1 MATIDSTPF
10 CDICQHRDLNKSA
23 EEYCPQCEEA
33 LCGDCTEHHNIS
45 KSTKSHQ
52 TISIEKYNKLPSFIK
67 QISHNC
73 QEHGCI
79 LEFYCKS
86 HDYFCCKICSISAH
100 KECKEIIYIED
111 FLPPSKGHQSVAFD
125 NIEKVLKK
133 IESNISSAIKDRK
146 RNLTELHEQ
155 KRVIS
160 EHIKDKRNEINVL
173 LAHLEEELLEKVS
186 ALEKTNCEKIA
197 EVITKLE
204 DEKEKVGG
212 VQKDVESVKMFASD
226 LQIFMG
232 TKAFQESIS
241 TNEINVQ
248 QVYGNGSLNNV
259 TMKCTFNE
267 KLEGFIK
274 DIKTFGDIEINNSE
288 KHVSFSW
295 KGDKSAQIFKPKSVA
310 KSIETINVRLE
321 RKITID
327 CYGLSGCAV
336 SESGHML
343 FLQAYSNRMMKY
355 TQNGEFISESRI
367 NPEANGIGYD
377 FSVIDS
383 NTVAVSNGGN
393 HPQQIHLIDI
403 NSTKTSQVFQLR
415 DWCCGLSY
423 SNDLFICCTY
433 HNGIKIYDRSNSNV
447 RILPNSPKSADDT
460 YVASN
465 ANRIFHTNWREDSV
479 VCYDF
484 SGQVQWKYV
493 DSKLLRKPFGIT
505 LDANSN
511 VYVACFDSNNVV
523 VISPDG
529 KQAKELI
536 GASDGLANPRALFFH
551 KTKHLLLVANYNN
564 GALVY
569 DVI

>member
-1 MATIDSTPF
+1 MSSNDNTPF

-79 LEFYCKS
+79 LELYCKS

-111 FLPPSKGHQSVAFD
+111 FLTPSKGYQSVALD

-133 IESNISSAIKDRK
+133 LESNISSTIKDRK
-146 RNLTELHEQ
+146 RNLTELREQ
-155 KRVIS
+155 KRVNS

-173 LAHLEEELLEKVS
+173 LDHLEEELLEKVS

-197 EVITKLE
+197 QVVTKLE
-204 DEKEKVGG
+204 DEKEKVEGI
-212 VQKDVESVKMFASD
+212 QKDVESVKMFASN

-248 QVYGNGSLNNV
+248 QIYDNGSLNNV
-259 TMKCTFNE
+259 TMKCSFNE

-274 DIKTFGDIEINNSE
+274 HIKTFGDVEIDNSE

-295 KGDKSAQIFKPKSVA
+295 KGDKSAQILKPKSVA
-310 KSIETINVRLE
+310 KSIETIHVRL
-321 RKITID
+321 
-327 CYGLSGCAV
+327 GC
-336 SESGHML
+336 S
-343 FLQAYSNRMMKY
+343 
-355 TQNGEFISESRI
+355 
-367 NPEANGIGYD
+367 
-377 FSVIDS
+377 
-383 NTVAVSNGGN
+383 
-393 HPQQIHLIDI
+393 
-403 NSTKTSQVFQLR
+403 
-415 DWCCGLSY
+415 
-423 SNDLFICCTY
+423 
-433 HNGIKIYDRSNSNV
+433 
-447 RILPNSPKSADDT
+447 
-460 YVASN
+460 
-465 ANRIFHTNWREDSV
+465 
-479 VCYDF
+479 
-484 SGQVQWKYV
+484 
-493 DSKLLRKPFGIT
+493 
-505 LDANSN
+505 
-511 VYVACFDSNNVV
+511 DSNNVV

-536 GASDGLANPRALFFH
+536 GASDKLTNPRALFFH

-564 GALVY
+564 GASVY